1 MSAVGAPA
9 VSRQKRETQSTGS
22 RSTRPELSVWTLLD
36 DEQIEVLGL
45 FGKSEHRECVREALG
60 VQSVMHDLLANNAN
74 VWRDE
79 LDERARLC
87 SDVCNSNQS
96 ESCDSRLAS
105 NLLLGFGRIMKR
117 TAGDLRVSWE
127 KKVRCLQH
135 IQHTPRGPC

>member
-1 MSAVGAPA
+1 MVQGQVVVVVGEGDVAR
-9 VSRQKRETQSTGS
+9 VGKLNLEKQQGQSVKVALNFVW
-22 RSTRPELSVWTLLD
+22 PELIGRGV
-36 DEQIEVLGL
+36 V
-45 FGKSEHRECVREALG
+45 G

-105 NLLLGFGRIMKR
+105 NLLLGFGRIMKLNVQR
-117 TAGDLRVSWE
+117 T
-127 KKVRCLQH
+127 KVYS
-135 IQHTPRGPC
+135 